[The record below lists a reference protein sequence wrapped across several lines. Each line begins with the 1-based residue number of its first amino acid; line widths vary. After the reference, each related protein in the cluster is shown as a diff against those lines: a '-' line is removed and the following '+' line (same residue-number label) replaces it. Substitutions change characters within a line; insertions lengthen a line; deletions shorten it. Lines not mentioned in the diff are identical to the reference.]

1 MISYN
6 NSAPTAVNNVGQF
19 GATEGSIGA
28 YKSAAEYAADAK
40 YWALLSQTKYSS
52 VDEILAEVERLYAQG
67 YLLESDI
74 KQLKEDF
81 EAQNQTLLGLIQST
95 GSAIDNT
102 NAATELSKEATQQV
116 LEQLDIISNMTVQ
129 TTLLPPGSLA
139 TGSYDNTTGV
149 FSFGI
154 PEGKP
159 GRDGT
164 DGQISGI
171 GETPVGTPVSDDYG
185 FFVDKD
191 TGGLYRTSMVDIANL
206 VPSVRSVS
214 LNGGVAQT
222 GEVSLQVVSS
232 FNSRTGVV
240 SPQAGDYTVEQVTGA
255 AKSGDNSD
263 ITALSGLITPL
274 SLLQGGTG
282 SSTAEGSRSNLG
294 LGDVSV
300 EDIVPISKGGTGA
313 SSPDTARLTL
323 IAAKSGANSDI
334 TSMANKVT
342 FSQPIRIPNA
352 VESDEAVSL
361 GQISNVISQELG
373 LPTGFNLIGDL
384 PSIEQLQT
392 LEGASVGDKVFVR
405 SYVEGAN
412 MGGGVFVAIDNS
424 ETADGVVVFSGVSVK
439 WKRLLFSGEASVFD
453 AGYTGSGDI
462 AVYINKVNSSGYDCI
477 VPTSG
482 SVLSEI
488 VIDISKGALIGYN
501 KCKLQEGAGATGQYF
516 LKIINSNTDYVL
528 RDSIS
533 STAKISGVSFVG
545 LGARKVVIGGTD
557 SGEVSEVR
565 IENCGFISTAGIEFL
580 DNSYRI
586 LFDKCAISRSFTDT
600 IVFKSRAN
608 SGEVVKF
615 SHCWCVD
622 NGGPFTFE
630 NGQFIFDTCSLP
642 AGKKSGYFDPT
653 IKMSDNATVVF
664 SNGNIEYQPD
674 QSFVSFLVNG
684 SSRLSIKDST
694 ILVPVGFSSVPI
706 VNNGDGFVSL
716 TNCSLPLYGNNT
728 LATGFP
734 TRQLVGG
741 DSKKIVSNGCYP
753 RAGFVLSRWDLGS
766 IVSPY
771 INSLSNGS
779 GQFLNTSNWTP
790 TQTGSGV
797 VSVSQT
803 NDVPSSSP
811 MFNTSFSFGVPDINS
826 SVNFTQVVS
835 ECHPGRYFQFGFWAK
850 NTTTTLASIR
860 FLDSAGNAVAE
871 SLGYY
876 IPNSDSFSFYAV
888 IDSVPPGSSK
898 AEINFNIGGKIG
910 GCVLHNIIYGLI

>member
-1 MISYN
+1 MVQEPVPIS
-6 NSAPTAVNNVGQF
+6 
-19 GATEGSIGA
+19 
-28 YKSAAEYAADAK
+28 K
-40 YWALLSQTKYSS
+40 
-52 VDEILAEVERLYAQG
+52 
-67 YLLESDI
+67 
-74 KQLKEDF
+74 
-81 EAQNQTLLGLIQST
+81 
-95 GSAIDNT
+95 
-102 NAATELSKEATQQV
+102 
-116 LEQLDIISNMTVQ
+116 
-129 TTLLPPGSLA
+129 
-139 TGSYDNTTGV
+139 
-149 FSFGI
+149 
-154 PEGKP
+154 
-159 GRDGT
+159 
-164 DGQISGI
+164 
-171 GETPVGTPVSDDYG
+171 
-185 FFVDKD
+185 
-191 TGGLYRTSMVDIANL
+191 
-206 VPSVRSVS
+206 
-214 LNGGVAQT
+214 
-222 GEVSLQVVSS
+222 
-232 FNSRTGVV
+232 
-240 SPQAGDYTVEQVTGA
+240 
-255 AKSGDNSD
+255 
-263 ITALSGLITPL
+263 
-274 SLLQGGTG
+274 GGTG
-282 SSTAEGSRSNLG
+282 AINTTIARSNLG

-300 EDIVPISKGGTGA
+300 ENIVPISKGGTGAINTTIARSNLGLGDVSVENIVPISKGGTGA
-313 SSPDTARLTL
+313 SSPDTARLAL
-323 IAAKSGANSDI
+323 VAAKSGANSDI
-334 TSMANKVT
+334 TSMTNKVT

-352 VESDEAVSL
+352 VESDEAVAL
-361 GQISNVISQELG
+361 GQVSNVVSQELG

-488 VIDISKGALIGYN
+488 AIDVSKGALIGYN
-501 KCKLQEGAGATGQYF
+501 NCKLQEGAGATGQYF
-516 LKIINSNTDYVL
+516 LKIINSNTDYGL

-565 IENCGFISTAGIEFL
+565 IENCGFISTAGLEFL

-600 IVFKSRAN
+600 VVFKSRAN
-608 SGEVVKF
+608 SGEVIKF
-615 SHCWCVD
+615 NHCWCVD

-653 IKMSDNATVVF
+653 IIMTDNATVVF

-674 QSFVSFLVNG
+674 QSFVSFSVNG

-706 VNNGDGFVSL
+706 VSNGDGFVSL

-734 TRQLVGG
+734 TRQLIGG
-741 DSKKIVSNGCYP
+741 DSKRVVSNGCYP

-779 GQFLNTSNWTP
+779 GQFLNTSNWTFS
-790 TQTGSGV
+790 QTGSGV
-797 VSVSQT
+797 VSVSQP

-811 MFNTSFSFGVPDINS
+811 MFNTSFSFGVPDTTS
-826 SVNFTQVVS
+826 SANFTQSVS

-860 FLDSAGNAVAE
+860 FLDSAGNAVSE
-871 SLGYY
+871 SIGYY
-876 IPNSDSFSFYAV
+876 IPSNNSFSFYAV

-898 AEINFNIGGKIG
+898 AEINFNIGGAVG